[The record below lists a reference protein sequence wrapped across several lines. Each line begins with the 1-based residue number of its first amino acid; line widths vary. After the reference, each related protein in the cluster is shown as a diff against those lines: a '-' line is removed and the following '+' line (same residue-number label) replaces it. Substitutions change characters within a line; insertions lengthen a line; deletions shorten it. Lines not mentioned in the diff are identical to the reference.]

1 MIRRL
6 LLVLALLL
14 PALPAGALDER
25 QRYEAAK
32 ALFDELVFLEQRYD
46 LKLIK
51 LYADDARI
59 IVVELRGDKRY
70 KTEMTGAQLK
80 SFYESYLL
88 TAAHVGEWF
97 TYDNVII
104 SPEGDEAMR
113 VLATR
118 TGQKSGDSFPYQ
130 LLVAPGPGGRWLIYE
145 EQTIVRPN

>member
-6 LLVLALLL
+6 ILVLALLL

-32 ALFDELVFLEQRYD
+32 ALFDELVFLGQRYD
-46 LKLIK
+46 LGLID

-70 KTEMTGAQLK
+70 KTEMTGKQLK
-80 SFYESYLL
+80 GFYASYLL

-97 TYDNVII
+97 TYSNVII
-104 SPEGDEAMR
+104 SPEGEDAMR

-118 TGQKSGDSFPYQ
+118 TGQKTGEPFPYQ
-130 LLVAPGPGGRWLIYE
+130 VLVAPGPGGRWLIYE